1 MSLERV
7 ADSRVTDPRLTIQI
21 SRVRENPNPLPLP
34 QFMTSGASGCDVLA
48 DLEKPLKI
56 KPGERVLIP
65 TGIAIAIPAGY
76 EAQVRPRSGLAW
88 KWGVTLPN
96 TPGTIDSDYRGEIKV
111 PLINLGKK
119 TVTISRGDRIAQM
132 VFQKV
137 CSIEWKEVSV
147 LDETQRGEGGF
158 GHTGVNQ
165 HERL

>member
-1 MSLERV
+1 MSLEK
-7 ADSRVTDPRLTIQI
+7 LTIKI
-21 SRVRENPNPLPLP
+21 SRVRKSHALLPLP
-34 QFMTSGASGCDVLA
+34 QFMTSGAAGCDLFA
-48 DLEKPLKI
+48 DIEKPLKL

-65 TGIAIAIPAGY
+65 TGIAIGIPKGY

-111 PLINLGKK
+111 PLMNLGKK
-119 TVTISRGDRIAQM
+119 TVTLSRGDRIAQM

-137 CSIEWKEVSV
+137 YCVEWKEVST

-158 GHTGVNQ
+158 GHTGAGAVT
-165 HERL
+165 LGSVTLG

>member
-7 ADSRVTDPRLTIQI
+7 TDPRVVDPKLTIQI
-21 SRVRENPNPLPLP
+21 SRVRENLNPLPLP
-34 QFMTSGASGCDVLA
+34 QFMTSGASGCDVLD

-56 KPGERVLIP
+56 KPGERALIP
-65 TGIAIAIPAGY
+65 TGIAIAIPVGY
-76 EAQVRPRSGLAW
+76 EAQMRPRSGLAW

-137 CSIEWKEVSV
+137 CPIEWKEVQS

-165 HERL
+165 SERL